1 MSVIELRDVK
11 YVYQTRYQCVEALRG
26 ISFAFETGRLYA
38 IMGSSGGGKT
48 TLLSLMAGLDVPSA
62 GSVLC
67 EGVSTADIDLEQY
80 RRERVAV
87 IYQDFRLF
95 PLLTAAENVMYPM
108 ELRGMKPSAAK
119 KRAAELIQRVGL
131 PQTVL
136 DRFPA
141 MLSGG
146 EQQRVA
152 VARALGMDTKILL
165 ADEPTGNLDSKNTEK
180 LFSVLESLAHDDGYC
195 VVIVTHD
202 EELGKRARIGKLPG
216 AAVRKLDK
224 DVTLVLAD
232 DGALTKRLVCDRL
245 SDKFH
250 SASLK
255 TS

>member
-1 MSVIELRDVK
+1 MSVIELNNVK
-11 YVYQTRYQCVEALRG
+11 YVYQTQYQRVEALRG
-26 ISFAFETGRLYA
+26 ISYAFEPGKLYT

-48 TLLSLMAGLDVPSA
+48 TLLSLMAGLDVPTE

-95 PLLTAAENVMYPM
+95 PLLTAVENVMYPM
-108 ELRGMKPSAAK
+108 ELRGMKPAEAK
-119 KRAAELIQRVGL
+119 KRAAQLIRKVGL
-131 PQTVL
+131 PEAAL

-152 VARALGMDTKILL
+152 VARALGMETNVLL
-165 ADEPTGNLDSKNTEK
+165 ADEPTGNLDSKNTEL
-180 LFSVLESLAHDDGYC
+180 LFGILESLAHEDGYC

-202 EELGKRARIGKLPG
+202 EELGKRADEALRIHDGQ
-216 AAVRKLDK
+216 
-224 DVTLVLAD
+224 LA
-232 DGALTKRLVCDRL
+232 
-245 SDKFH
+245 
-250 SASLK
+250 
-255 TS
+255 